1 MTRRD
6 FGTVRRLPSGRW
18 QARYQTPADDRVT
31 APETF
36 QTRAAAAAYL
46 AKVQTDVDGGVW
58 LDPAVAKQPFGEYAT
73 AWLAERAD
81 LRPRTAELYRGL
93 LDRHLIPH
101 LGEVPLSQLSPSVV
115 RQWHAG
121 RLRADVG
128 RSTVAKAYRLL
139 KTILNAA
146 VADEVLPRNPCLLRG
161 AGSERTPERVPP
173 TLLEAHALAEAIQP
187 RWRMLVLLA
196 TWSGLRWGEL
206 VALRRGS
213 LDVASGR
220 LAVTDQ
226 LVETQHGRELGPPK
240 TDAGRRIVHLPPHL
254 MAELVG
260 HHNRLVGPAA
270 EAWLF
275 CGPLG
280 APLARRNFTS
290 HWTRARAEAGL
301 PSVRFHDL
309 RHLSA
314 TLAATTG
321 ASTRELM
328 ARMGHSSPR
337 AALVY
342 QHATTDRDQAVAK
355 AMSALAVPGSRPVAG
370 PPTGHGRE
378 PPCRVASES
387 SHAEPTGLHPRQ
399 PPWHRDGA
407 H

>member
-31 APETF
+31 APQTF
-36 QTRAAAAAYL
+36 QTRAAAATYL
-46 AKVQTDVDGGVW
+46 AKVQTDMDRGDW
-58 LDPAVAKQPFGEYAT
+58 LDPTVAKQTFAEYAT
-73 AWLAERAD
+73 PWLADRAD
-81 LRPRTAELYRGL
+81 LRPRTAELYREL
-93 LDRHLIPH
+93 LNRHLIPH
-101 LGEVPLSQLSPSVV
+101 LGDVPLSQLSPSVV

-139 KTILNAA
+139 KTILNTA
-146 VADEVLPRNPCLLRG
+146 VADEVLPRNPCMLRG
-161 AGSERTPERVPP
+161 AGSERTPERDPP
-173 TLLEAHALAEAIQP
+173 TLAEAHALAEAIEP

-206 VALRRGS
+206 VALRRS
-213 LDVASGR
+213 SIDVAGGR
-220 LAVTDQ
+220 LAVTGQ
-226 LVETQHGRELGPPK
+226 LIETQHGRELGPPK
-240 TDAGRRIVHLPPHL
+240 TDAGRRTVHLPPHL
-254 MAELVG
+254 MPELVD
-260 HHNRLVGPAA
+260 HLNRWVGPEA

-280 APLARRNFTS
+280 APLARRNFTT
-290 HWTRARAEAGL
+290 HWTRARTGAGL

-328 ARMGHSSPR
+328 ARMGHSSAR
-337 AALVY
+337 AALIY

-355 AMSALAVPGSRPVAG
+355 AMSALAVSAG
-370 PPTGHGRE
+370 P
-378 PPCRVASES
+378 RVGGSTRRRRRTETSPDQLTLDDA
-387 SHAEPTGLHPRQ
+387 
-399 PPWHRDGA
+399 
-407 H
+407 

>member
-6 FGTVRRLPSGRW
+6 FGTVRQLPSGRW
-18 QARYQTPADDRVT
+18 QARYQTPADDRVS

-36 QTRAAAAAYL
+36 QTRANAAAYL
-46 AKVQTDVDGGVW
+46 AKVQTGMDRGDW
-58 LDPAVAKQPFGEYAT
+58 IDPTVAKQTFAEYAT
-73 AWLAERAD
+73 AWLTDRAD

-93 LDRHLIPH
+93 LNRHLIPH
-101 LGEVPLSQLSPSVV
+101 LGDVPLGNLSPSVV

-128 RSTVAKAYRLL
+128 CSTVAKAYRLL
-139 KTILNAA
+139 KTILNTA
-146 VADEVLPRNPCLLRG
+146 VADEVLPRNPCMLRG

-173 TLLEAHALAEAIQP
+173 TLAEAHALAEAIEP

-213 LDVASGR
+213 IDLASRR

-254 MAELVG
+254 MPELVD
-260 HHNRLVGPAA
+260 HLEQWVGPEA

-280 APLARRNFTS
+280 APLARRNFTT
-290 HWTRARAEAGL
+290 HWTQARSKAGL
-301 PSVRFHDL
+301 PNVRFHDL

-337 AALVY
+337 AALIY

-355 AMSALAVPGSRPVAG
+355 AMSALAVPGSRPAAG
-370 PPTGHGRE
+370 PPR
-378 PPCRVASES
+378 RRRRAQAS
-387 SHAEPTGLHPRQ
+387 ADQLTL
-399 PPWHRDGA
+399 DDA
-407 H
+407 

>member
-6 FGTVRRLPSGRW
+6 FGTTRRLPSGRW
-18 QARYQTPADDRVT
+18 QARFSAPDGSRLAAERTFATRAEAASYLAGVRADLDRGSYVDPT
-31 APETF
+31 VSSETF
-36 QTRAAAAAYL
+36 G
-46 AKVQTDVDGGVW
+46 D
-58 LDPAVAKQPFGEYAT
+58 YAT
-73 AWLAERAD
+73 TWLAQRAD
-81 LRPRTAELYRGL
+81 LRPRTAELYEGL
-93 LDRHLIPH
+93 LNRHLLPH
-101 LGEVPLSQLSPSVV
+101 LATVPLARLTPAVV
-115 RQWHAG
+115 RRWHAG
-121 RLRADVG
+121 RLQAGVG

-139 KTILNAA
+139 KTILNTA
-146 VADEVLPRNPCLLRG
+146 VADEVLARNPCLLRG

-213 LDVASGR
+213 IDLASGR

-254 MAELVG
+254 MPELVD
-260 HHNRLVGPAA
+260 HLNRWVEPEA

-280 APLARRNFTS
+280 APLARRNFTT
-290 HWTRARAEAGL
+290 HWTRARLRAGL
-301 PSVRFHDL
+301 PNVRFHDL

-314 TLAATTG
+314 TLAASTG

-337 AALVY
+337 AALIY

-355 AMSALAVPGSRPVAG
+355 AMSALVPPGGGHVAG
-370 PPTGHGRE
+370 PTRRRRRNE
-378 PPCRVASES
+378 AS
-387 SHAEPTGLHPRQ
+387 ADQLTL
-399 PPWHRDGA
+399 DDT
-407 H
+407 